1 MRKLNFNMGNTA
13 YAHSYI
19 DESRVTAKTPWLK
32 SYDPECP
39 AHLDYF
45 MGTLEEAFE
54 RMAEKYPDYRL
65 RLHGQVYHL

>member
-1 MRKLNFNMGNTA
+1 MGNTA

-54 RMAEKYPDYRL
+54 RMAGK
-65 RLHGQVYHL
+65 